1 MYEAVPS
8 VGFSVDIMIA
18 NGVGVSL
25 PDNVADPR
33 L

>member
-8 VGFSVDIMIA
+8 VGFSVNIMIA
-18 NGVGVSL
+18 NGVSVSL